1 MCCSYRPSGRC
12 PLCRVVAR
20 ILQWGA
26 ASEVKVRPGG
36 RGRGVGPEVGR
47 HSGPKGAGT
56 MRRVPLAIVAA
67 VLLCAAVA
75 PAARASDQWC
85 EDDPLIV
92 VVTPGGAVVPLYVT
106 KMALGLE
113 HLVAVQTAAVNYSVK
128 PVGGGTATM
137 VQVTVSIP
145 DDLFGSDYPTRAVM
159 STGPLMTGV
168 ILA

>member
-1 MCCSYRPSGRC
+1 
-12 PLCRVVAR
+12 
-20 ILQWGA
+20 
-26 ASEVKVRPGG
+26 
-36 RGRGVGPEVGR
+36 
-47 HSGPKGAGT
+47 
-56 MRRVPLAIVAA
+56 MRRWLLAIVAA
-67 VLLCAAVA
+67 VSLCAAVA

-92 VVTPGGAVVPLYVT
+92 VVTPGGAAVPLYVT

-128 PVGGGTATM
+128 PIGGGTATM

-145 DDLFGSDYPTRAVM
+145 DDLFGSDYPTRAVL

-168 ILA
+168 VLADVSGYSGQPLQLQFRLGVP